1 MIDPVSL
8 DDLMLAAIAGA
19 MVIVCGAMYA
29 GLFALAK
36 KLDRPA
42 FMAGA
47 YAGYAGLLAS
57 VVVLARTLNLD
68 GAWQSVSAV
77 MVVGYFVAPRLIWR
91 LCTGTHESEADGH
104 SRPAASAFT
113 EGGASS

>member
-8 DDLMLAAIAGA
+8 DNLMLAAIAGA

-29 GLFALAK
+29 GLFALGK

-57 VVVLARTLNLD
+57 VVVLTRTLNLD
-68 GAWQSVSAV
+68 GAWQVVSAV
-77 MVVGYFVAPRLIWR
+77 MVVGYFVAPRLIWH
-91 LCTGTHESEADGH
+91 LCTGTHVSEADGRT
-104 SRPAASAFT
+104 RPPAGAFT
-113 EGGASS
+113 EGGTSQ